1 MKRHRLNL
9 LVTKEDYRKY
19 EIIFNR
25 IKIFSLL
32 ISIFLFIFAVIV
44 YFNFYQKKVI
54 IENLLKEKNE
64 IIEKTSSKNQ
74 DVSKLN
80 ALINRYQLLVK
91 NINED
96 ANFVPYYSLL
106 ISSLSESTNSAKIKM
121 FKINKQRDIEFTIGF
136 EKFNEL
142 MNFFKLIESKKFLD
156 NFEVLSLKNFNLIT
170 DSLLIQNYEL
180 VFNGRFKPKYENKF

>member
-1 MKRHRLNL
+1 MKKHRLNL

-32 ISIFLFIFAVIV
+32 TSIFLFTYAVIV
-44 YFNFYQKKVI
+44 YFNFYQKKVR
-54 IENLLKEKNE
+54 IENLLKEKTE
-64 IIEKTSSKNQ
+64 IMAKISSKNQ
-74 DVSKLN
+74 DVSKLS
-80 ALINRYQLLVK
+80 ALINRYQFLVK
-91 NINED
+91 NMNED

-180 VFNGRFKPKYENKF
+180 VFNGRFKAKYENKF